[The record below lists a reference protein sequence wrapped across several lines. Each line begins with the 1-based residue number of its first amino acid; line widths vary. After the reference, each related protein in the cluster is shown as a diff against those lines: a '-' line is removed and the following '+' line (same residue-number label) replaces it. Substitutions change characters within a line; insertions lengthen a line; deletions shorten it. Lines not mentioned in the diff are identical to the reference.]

1 MVVDLL
7 VGFMAEQKV
16 FTPLKI
22 GLLAVAIAYFA
33 FALHSLFTLSWIG
46 EWETM
51 PEAIRTTIF
60 VEDIS
65 ATACLV
71 FRFAAGIIALAAV
84 VTYLTR
90 KELAKSTVYKL
101 LRVIVVFEGIY
112 WLGLATTAGYSVQGL
127 LRLTSFHAS
136 ASNILNSLLL
146 SAIPTV
152 LEAIILP
159 IFLFVLAF
167 KLNPNKPL
175 KGQINWAFITGT
187 LYIVVFW
194 LLNTGEWIS
203 VIRRSDLGLQYLWT
217 VLVDT
222 GKYEFHPEHLV
233 SFVAT
238 VAGLLVLAIYAGYS
252 TKKNWGVQ
260 SLQEIEKG
268 QVGVILLG
276 LGMFFLWNYFS
287 WVAFAGT
294 VFNSWYQW
302 FLGHNLDLWMMVLPL
317 LSLPLLFNHKSEDI
331 VEHS

>member
-1 MVVDLL
+1 LVVDPL

-22 GLLAVAIAYFA
+22 GLLAVAIVYFA

-51 PEAIRTTIF
+51 PQAIRTTIF

-65 ATACLV
+65 ATACLA

-84 VTYLTR
+84 VTYLTN
-90 KELAKSTVYKL
+90 KKLAKTTFYKL
-101 LRVIVVFEGIY
+101 LRVIVIFEGVY
-112 WLGLATTAGYSVQGL
+112 WLGLATTAGYSVQAL
-127 LRLTSFHAS
+127 LRLISIHAS
-136 ASNILNSLLL
+136 ISNLLNSLLL

-194 LLNTGEWIS
+194 LINTGEWIS
-203 VIRRSDLGLQYLWT
+203 VIRRPNLGLQYLWT

-238 VAGLLVLAIYAGYS
+238 VAGLLALAIYAGYS
-252 TKKNWGVQ
+252 TKKNWKSQ
-260 SLQEIEKG
+260 SLQEIKVR
-268 QVGVILLG
+268 QVGVILLCLG
-276 LGMFFLWNYFS
+276 LYFVWNYFS
-287 WVAFAGT
+287 WITFAGT
-294 VFNSWYQW
+294 VWNSWYAW
-302 FLGHNLDLWMMVLPL
+302 FLGHNLDLWMIVLPL
-317 LSLPLLFNHKSEDI
+317 LALPLLFNRKSTTNSIE
-331 VEHS
+331 